1 MFSLYHIGDFKNELC
16 SLLTKVISV
25 GVFLL
30 LYFILYRCFY
40 KNIVRI
46 FSRLGLLYEDD
57 AKQTFGV
64 FAFNCFLITICVS
77 ASLILVAAI
86 ILFWYYVV
94 GFISFLL
101 LIVFDKNVKY
111 IYYIKGIFMVIIILF
126 LLTMYQYRN
135 FFLHG

>member
-1 MFSLYHIGDFKNELC
+1 MEDFKNELC

-30 LYFILYRCFY
+30 LYFILYRYFY
-40 KNIVRI
+40 KNIVTI

-57 AKQTFGV
+57 VKQTFGV
-64 FAFNCFLITICVS
+64 FAFNCFLITIGVS
-77 ASLILVAAI
+77 ASLTFIAAI

-94 GFISFLL
+94 GVISFLF

-111 IYYIKGIFMVIIILF
+111 IYYIKGLFMVIIILF
-126 LLTMYQYRN
+126 LLKTYQYRN

>member
-1 MFSLYHIGDFKNELC
+1 MEDFKNELC

-30 LYFILYRCFY
+30 LYFILYRYFY
-40 KNIVRI
+40 KNIVML

-57 AKQTFGV
+57 VKQTFGV
-64 FAFNCFLITICVS
+64 FAFNCFLVTIGVS
-77 ASLILVAAI
+77 ASLTFIAAI

-94 GFISFLL
+94 GVISFLL

>member
-1 MFSLYHIGDFKNELC
+1 MEDFKNELC

-30 LYFILYRCFY
+30 LYFILYRYFY
-40 KNIVRI
+40 KNIVTI

-57 AKQTFGV
+57 VKHTFGV
-64 FAFNCFLITICVS
+64 FAFNCFLITIGVS
-77 ASLILVAAI
+77 ASLTFIAAI

-94 GFISFLL
+94 GVISFLF

-111 IYYIKGIFMVIIILF
+111 IYYIKGLFMVIIILF
-126 LLTMYQYRN
+126 LLKTYQYRN

>member
-1 MFSLYHIGDFKNELC
+1 MEDFKNELC

-30 LYFILYRCFY
+30 LYFILYRYFY
-40 KNIVRI
+40 KNIVTI

-57 AKQTFGV
+57 VKHTFGV
-64 FAFNCFLITICVS
+64 FAFNCFLITIGVS
-77 ASLILVAAI
+77 ASLTFIAAI

-94 GFISFLL
+94 GVISFLF

-111 IYYIKGIFMVIIILF
+111 FYYIKGLFMVIIILF
-126 LLTMYQYRN
+126 LLKTYQYRN